1 MNKYELALAVSGKLD
16 SEAANAVVD
25 KAKALIERFGGK
37 INSVDAWGK
46 KTFAYEVHKQRD
58 GYYNFVKFEAD
69 PTAPEE
75 IEKRM
80 RIMDNVLRYLIVSD
94 EDEVQVGAPK
104 EEQRYEGEAAA
115 PSVASEAPEKAEAA
129 DGSEAGDVAEEAPA
143 EETETESS
151 ETEAE

>member
-58 GYYNFVKFEAD
+58 GYYNFVKFEAEA
-69 PTAPEE
+69 TAPEE

-80 RIMDNVLRYLIVSD
+80 RIMENVLRYLIVSD

-104 EEQRYEGEAAA
+104 EEQRSEGETAA
-115 PSVASEAPEKAEAA
+115 PAASEAPEKAEPAEES
-129 DGSEAGDVAEEAPA
+129 GAGDVAEEAPA
-143 EETETESS
+143 GEAEAQTS